1 MKATNTSRQIQPNC
15 VTVSTKAVGD
25 ILIGCPPEIVKWFL
39 GRGEAIPSVLV
50 LPKDFLLDNTLNIEP
65 EFPVYGSFF
74 LQRKKA
80 TIIGTKE
87 QIRRVRVVLRES
99 FLGPKG
105 ATEGDRERAF
115 LRAETK
121 DGRPLGLEDLVRFV
135 TFSKEGKDV
144 RLDGVTIKASPP
156 GRFEIREDGRLLGTV
171 DTRRFALSARPT
183 DLFKEKPLDPPTF
196 GVSFVGTGRG
206 FNPFR
211 RTTSFVLWIDG
222 KGVLVDPVMDPWV
235 ELNRLG
241 IDDVD
246 VPSVFLTHCHAD
258 HDAGMIRAVLHQR
271 RIRLIT
277 SRVIFRSFLRKA
289 RALVG
294 TDIREYLDF
303 VETNPGD
310 TLTIRGARVVVSA
323 AFHSIPTIRFEA
335 SYHDERS
342 GDDLRIAYS
351 GDTCL
356 DPSKIQTMYRQ
367 GIIDEGRVDELL
379 HFGFD
384 ADLFIHEAGK
394 EAIHTSMEEFRHF
407 PERVRERL
415 VLVHT
420 GGMLEDLGGLRVAQ
434 EGETI
439 ELAPSSR
446 SLLDRAKLIASNSI
460 FEDLPMDTLIHIA
473 ERSVL
478 ISFKRGQDIVSQ
490 GEKGDRFYV
499 ITLGKAKVLV
509 DDSIRAVLG
518 KGDYFGEISL
528 LSGKRRNATVRAI
541 SDGSAMALDR
551 DAFLEL
557 VREEPSVNRRL
568 RSVLRIRPVVSRLTF
583 LQGLSADQ
591 LARLSIRFTRLRR
604 RKGDRVVEESRK
616 GDAFF
621 VLASGRAT
629 VLVTDRQDR
638 ERIVAK
644 LEAGDVFGEIALLR
658 DIPRTATVQIT
669 SDSAELLRL
678 NAKDFQAL
686 MESIPSLN
694 FYLSRV
700 SSDRLRRLKRV
711 SQKDFYDRV
720 RQAVS

>member
-1 MKATNTSRQIQPNC
+1 MKTTEAIKQIQPNC
-15 VTVSTKAVGD
+15 VVVSTKAVGE
-25 ILIGCPPEIVKWFL
+25 ILVGCPPEIIKWFIGQ
-39 GRGEAIPSVLV
+39 GRPIPSVVV

-74 LQRKKA
+74 LQGKKA
-80 TIIGTKE
+80 AIIGTQE
-87 QIRRVRVVLRES
+87 QIRRVRVILRES
-99 FLGPKG
+99 FLGPRG
-105 ATEGDRERAF
+105 AVEGARERAF
-115 LRAETK
+115 LRAETE
-121 DGRPLGLEDLVRFV
+121 DGRPLGLEDLVRFLA
-135 TFSKEGKDV
+135 FSKEGKDV

-171 DTRRFALSARPT
+171 DTRRFALPVSPA

-196 GVSFVGTGRG
+196 GVSFVGTGSG

-222 KGVLVDPVMDPWV
+222 KGILVDPVMDPWV

-241 IDDVD
+241 IEDVD

-277 SRVIFRSFLRKA
+277 SHVIFQSFLRKA
-289 RALVG
+289 KALVG

-303 VETNPGD
+303 VEMNPGD

-335 SYHDERS
+335 LYHDERS

-356 DPSKIQTMYRQ
+356 DQSKIQTMSRQ
-367 GIIDEGRVDELL
+367 GIINKGRVDELL
-379 HFGFD
+379 YFGFD
-384 ADLFIHEAGK
+384 ADLFIHEAGR
-394 EAIHTSMEEFRHF
+394 EPIHTSAEEFRYV
-407 PERVRERL
+407 PDEVRKKMI
-415 VLVHT
+415 LVHT
-420 GGMLEDLGGLRVAQ
+420 AGMPEDLDGLRVAQ
-434 EGETI
+434 EGETV
-439 ELAPSSR
+439 ELVPSSR

-460 FEDLPMDTLIHIA
+460 FEDLPMDTLVHMA

-490 GEKGDRFYV
+490 GEEGDRFYV

-509 DDSIRAVLG
+509 DDAIRAVLG

-528 LSGKRRNATVRAI
+528 LSGKRRNATVRAV

-551 DAFLEL
+551 AAFLEL

-583 LQGLSADQ
+583 LQGLSSDQ
-591 LARLSIRFTRLRR
+591 LARLSIRFTRLKRH
-604 RKGDRVVEESRK
+604 KGDRVVEESRK

-629 VLVTDRQDR
+629 VLVTDRQSR

-678 NAKDFQAL
+678 KAKDFQAL

-700 SSDRLRRLKRV
+700 SSERLRRLKRV

-720 RQAVS
+720 RQALS

>member
-1 MKATNTSRQIQPNC
+1 MKTTEAIKQIQPNC
-15 VTVSTKAVGD
+15 VVVSTKAVGE
-25 ILIGCPPEIVKWFL
+25 ILIGCPPEIIKWFIGQ
-39 GRGEAIPSVLV
+39 GRPIPSVVV

-74 LQRKKA
+74 LQGKKA
-80 TIIGTKE
+80 AIIGTQE
-87 QIRRVRVVLRES
+87 QIRRVRIILRES
-99 FLGPKG
+99 FLGPREAGEG
-105 ATEGDRERAF
+105 ARERAF
-115 LRAETK
+115 LRAETE
-121 DGRPLGLEDLVRFV
+121 DGRPLGLEDLVRFLA
-135 TFSKEGKDV
+135 FSKEGKDV

-171 DTRRFALSARPT
+171 DTRRFALPVSPA

-196 GVSFVGTGRG
+196 GVSFVGTGSG

-222 KGVLVDPVMDPWV
+222 KGILVDPVMDPWV

-241 IDDVD
+241 IEDVD

-277 SRVIFRSFLRKA
+277 SHVIFQSFLRKA
-289 RALVG
+289 KALVG

-303 VETNPGD
+303 VEMNPGD

-335 SYHDERS
+335 LYHDERS

-356 DPSKIQTMYRQ
+356 DQSKIRTMARQ
-367 GIIDEGRVDELL
+367 GIINKGRVDELL
-379 HFGFD
+379 YFGFD
-384 ADLFIHEAGK
+384 ADLFIHEAGR
-394 EAIHTSMEEFRHF
+394 EPIHTSAEEFRYV
-407 PERVRERL
+407 PDEVRKKMI
-415 VLVHT
+415 LVHT
-420 GGMLEDLGGLRVAQ
+420 GGMPENLDGLRVAQ
-434 EGETI
+434 EGETV
-439 ELAPSSR
+439 ELVPSSR

-460 FEDLPMDTLIHIA
+460 FEDLPMDTLVHMA

-490 GEKGDRFYV
+490 GEEGDRFYV

-509 DDSIRAVLG
+509 DDAIRAVLG

-551 DAFLEL
+551 AAFLEL

-583 LQGLSADQ
+583 LQGLSSDQ
-591 LARLSIRFTRLRR
+591 LARLSIRFTRVKRQ
-604 RKGDRVVEESRK
+604 KGDRVVEESRK

-629 VLVTDRQDR
+629 VLVTDRQSR

-644 LEAGDVFGEIALLR
+644 LETGDVFGEIALLR
-658 DIPRTATVQIT
+658 DIPRTATVEIT

-678 NAKDFQAL
+678 KAKDFQAL

-700 SSDRLRRLKRV
+700 SSERLRRLKRV

-720 RQAVS
+720 RQALS